1 MQYKGNYWLTNSC
14 MVKYQSM
21 LCENLNIHLEVIKT
35 LNPATLF
42 PIDSDPQ
49 KHDCL
54 EFMDEV
60 SQAGQN

>member
-1 MQYKGNYWLTNSC
+1 

-21 LCENLNIHLEVIKT
+21 LCENLNIHLEVVKT